1 MAIRHHAGEEA
12 KEGGFKGLFG
22 LFGRNKRQAQAV
34 TLLPRLICCME
45 QGLYVNLPVEMECL
59 RNTPRECIF
68 RHKKN
73 GLRLCISMMQ
83 SELPIHKLTA
93 EELWH
98 ALARRLIP
106 SFRQEENALQMRE
119 YIRGFVKHSPT
130 LQIGFTLKKGRQTED
145 HALYLLQWNHKL
157 YAAAFSG
164 ITKENSGMI
173 SPICAS
179 ISLKHHH
186 EQT

>member
-12 KEGGFKGLFG
+12 PLGKGKGLFG
-22 LFGRNKRQAQAV
+22 LFRRNKEQAQAV

-68 RHKKN
+68 LHKKN
-73 GLRLCISMMQ
+73 GLRLCVSLMQ
-83 SELPIHKLTA
+83 SDLPIHKLTA
-93 EELWH
+93 EELCR

-106 SFRQEENALQMRE
+106 SFRQDENALQIRE
-119 YIRGFVKHSPT
+119 YIRSFVRHSPV
-130 LQIGFTLKKGRQTED
+130 LQIGFTLKKGRQTEE
-145 HALYLLQWNHKL
+145 HALYLLQWDHKL

-164 ITKENSGMI
+164 ITKENCGMI

-186 EQT
+186 QK